1 MPRGDKKTG
10 MLDLK
15 SPGGTVS
22 GYLATPGTGSG
33 PGVLVLHAWWGLN
46 DVFKSVCDRLAAKGF
61 IAFAPDL
68 YHGAVASTIDQ
79 AEKVMSQLK
88 PDTAWEDIVSSV
100 RGLQAHPKVRGEG
113 LGVIG
118 FSMGAMWAL
127 QLGEK
132 LPSDVAAIVIFYG
145 TGDGNYSH
153 TRAALQGH
161 FAEKDPYESA
171 ETVRD
176 FEKVLRTNGKN
187 VEIHTYPGTTHWFFE
202 KDRPDAYD
210 SKAAESSWQRSV
222 DFLTTH
228 LYEKKP

>member
-1 MPRGDKKTG
+1 

-15 SPGGTVS
+15 SSEGTVS

-46 DVFKSVCDRLAAKGF
+46 DVFKSVCDRLATKGF

-68 YHGAVASTIDQ
+68 YHGAVASTIDE

-88 PDTAWEDIVSSV
+88 PETAWQDIVRSA
-100 RGLQAHPKVRGEG
+100 RGLQTHPKVRGKR
-113 LGVIG
+113 LGAIG
-118 FSMGAMWAL
+118 FSMGAYWSL
-127 QLGEK
+127 RLGEE
-132 LPSDVAAIVIFYG
+132 LPADMAAIVVFYG
-145 TGDGNYSH
+145 TGDGKHAH
-153 TRAALQGH
+153 TQAALLGH

-171 ETVRD
+171 ESVRD
-176 FEKVLRTNGKN
+176 FEKVLRTHGKN

-210 SKAAESSWQRSV
+210 PKATEIAWQRTV
-222 DFLTTH
+222 QFLTTH
-228 LYEKKP
+228 LGGKKS